1 MTIARETFH
10 RYHLPPMKRLHDLT
24 PGDLERVA
32 VWRYEGESDDVAQVR
47 ATTRT
52 ELSAE
57 DRDLFIART
66 QFTLANG
73 SHHLGFCT
81 PDMSGLLADLQ
92 PVIVTADGPVYFS
105 FDAPPSQETLDAQWL
120 KLGAGH
126 EQIFPVHFRC
136 TVPLDGVY
144 VTGTIEADDLTG
156 AA

>member
-1 MTIARETFH
+1 
-10 RYHLPPMKRLHDLT
+10 MKRLHDLT
-24 PGDLERVA
+24 PADFERVA

-47 ATTRT
+47 ATDRT
-52 ELSAE
+52 ELTDG
-57 DRDLFIART
+57 DRELFIART

-73 SHHLGFCT
+73 SHHIGFCS
-81 PDMSGLLADLQ
+81 PDASGDLADLQ

-105 FDAPPSQETLDAQWL
+105 FDAPPSQETLDGQWL
-120 KLGAGH
+120 RLGAGH

-136 TVPLDGVY
+136 TVPLDGEC

>member
-1 MTIARETFH
+1 
-10 RYHLPPMKRLHDLT
+10 MKRLHDLT
-24 PGDLERVA
+24 PVDLERAA
-32 VWRYEGESDDVAQVR
+32 VWRYEGESDDVAHVH
-47 ATTRT
+47 ATARL
-52 ELSAE
+52 ELSAG

-81 PDMSGLLADLQ
+81 PDPSGELGDLQ
-92 PVIVTADGPVYFS
+92 PVIVTADGPVYFH

-120 KLGAGH
+120 RLGAGH

-136 TVPLDGVY
+136 TVLLDGAY
-144 VTGTIEADDLTG
+144 LTGTIEADDLTG